1 MSVGEDKRY
10 VNMAKKIR
18 ESILPFVVLLA
29 VFVFLAWLIISP
41 LGNPLMWSVV
51 LSYFAYPFYRWMH
64 EKVLRGRFTNLAAA
78 LTTGV
83 ILVFMLIPLLLLGF
97 FLTRE
102 SLRIYESAVRSGL
115 MSGSY
120 SDIVLKL
127 RAVPV
132 LGMLLERFD
141 YLRDLPIFE
150 AMISSAINWLSLAVR
165 VVSNKILGNAFKIFY
180 LLAIVTMT
188 SFFIVRDGH
197 LIIQYMKEILP
208 LPCDA
213 RENIWHR
220 AASMLRAVIYG
231 IVFTAGVQGTLGG
244 LGWWYVG
251 LPHPLFFGFL
261 MFIGGMIPFVGTPV
275 VWIPGSIVLL
285 LNGHVASGL
294 LLLAWGFGV
303 VSMID
308 NFIRPYFISE
318 ESKIHML
325 VIFIGIFGGLF
336 NWGFLGLFV
345 GPLIL
350 SVGIFLLDVY
360 KTIISEQFNIKDG
373 PFE

>member
-1 MSVGEDKRY
+1 MSVGEDNRY

-18 ESILPFVVLLA
+18 ESILPFVVLLT

-83 ILVFMLIPLLLLGF
+83 ILVFMMIPLLLLGF

-102 SLRIYESAVRSGL
+102 SLRIYDSIVRSGF
-115 MSGSY
+115 MNGSY

-127 RAVPV
+127 HALPV
-132 LGMLLERFD
+132 IGMLLERFD

-150 AMISSAINWLSLAVR
+150 SMISSAVNWISFVVR
-165 VVSNKILGNAFKIFY
+165 VISNKILGNAFKIFY
-180 LLAIVTMT
+180 LLAIVTIT
-188 SFFIVRDGH
+188 SFFIVRDGN
-197 LIIQYMKEILP
+197 LIIQYMKDILP
-208 LPCDA
+208 LPREA

-244 LGWWYVG
+244 LGWWFSG

-285 LNGHVASGL
+285 LSGHVSDCII
-294 LLLAWGFGV
+294 LLAWGFGV

-336 NWGFLGLFV
+336 NWGFLGLFI

-350 SVGIFLLDVY
+350 SVGIFLLDIY
-360 KTIISEQFNIKDG
+360 KTINAEQFDENN